1 MGEKQTTLTFRILK
15 AIVKLVYPN
24 TQILG
29 LEHLPKE
36 PCVIVANHCQL
47 NGPIVGEIFFP
58 GRRRIWTAGQMMKWK
73 EVPAYAFQDFW
84 SQKPRWMHPFFR
96 LAALLIT
103 PLSVCVFNNAHT
115 IPVYHDMRLM
125 TTFRETMAALQAG
138 ENIIIFP
145 EHDQKHNH
153 IVYDFQDKFVD
164 VAKMYYKK
172 TGKTLQ
178 FVPMYVAPRLKLAV
192 LGAPVPFDPAAD
204 AKAERRRI
212 CDRLM
217 AAITALAEALPRHT
231 VVPYRN
237 IPKRLYPTNLPKE
250 AAHET
255 TRR

>member
-1 MGEKQTTLTFRILK
+1 MAEKKTTLTFRILR
-15 AIVKLVYPN
+15 AIVKMVYPN
-24 TQILG
+24 IEIVG
-29 LEHLPKE
+29 LDNLPPE

-47 NGPIVGEIFFP
+47 NGPIVGEIHFP
-58 GRRRIWTAGQMMKWK
+58 GPRKIWTAGQMMKWK

-84 SQKPRWMHPFFR
+84 SQKPKWTHWYFK
-96 LAALLIT
+96 LVAYLIT
-103 PLSVCVFNNAHT
+103 PLSVCVFNNANT

-125 TTFRETMAALQAG
+125 TTFRATLNALQEG
-138 ENIIIFP
+138 ENVIIFP

-178 FVPMYVAPRLKLAV
+178 FVPLHEAPKLTQAV
-192 LGAPVPFDPAAD
+192 LGAPIPFDVTAD
-204 AKAERRRI
+204 AKIERRRI
-212 CDRLM
+212 CDKLM
-217 AAITALAEALPRHT
+217 ADITCLAEGLPRHT

-250 AAHET
+250 ADHET
-255 TRR
+255 TRG